1 MAKGGSPR
9 LTACVGLCALPRGR
23 VRFLSH
29 LGFRTDLSRFRAVL
43 RGLNRRK
50 DEEQEKALTLLCV
63 RAGTTSRSASGF
75 RGSELMLFPRSKG
88 ELDADIGKSP
98 RIRRFDRVGGDAVLR
113 KEKFW
118 EMKEE
123 KNRHTVWLTDNA
135 WELVEE
141 RYQKDNCSTKNEY
154 IEKAIRFYSGYLD
167 SERAEEYLPR
177 VLADVLEGKLG
188 ALGKRM
194 GHLIFKLA
202 VEENL
207 MGNLLAAGMEVDLDT
222 LRKTRV
228 RCVREVKETNGEI
241 DLEDALSYQKG
252 VEL

>member
-1 MAKGGSPR
+1 
-9 LTACVGLCALPRGR
+9 
-23 VRFLSH
+23 
-29 LGFRTDLSRFRAVL
+29 
-43 RGLNRRK
+43 
-50 DEEQEKALTLLCV
+50 
-63 RAGTTSRSASGF
+63 
-75 RGSELMLFPRSKG
+75 
-88 ELDADIGKSP
+88 
-98 RIRRFDRVGGDAVLR
+98 
-113 KEKFW
+113 
-118 EMKEE
+118 MKEP
-123 KNRHTVWLTDNA
+123 KKKHSVWLSESA
-135 WELVEE
+135 WADVEHH
-141 RYQKDNCSTKNEY
+141 YQADNCSTKNEY
-154 IEKAIRFYSGYLD
+154 IEKAIQFYSGYLD
-167 SERAEEYLPR
+167 TEHAEEYLPR